1 MRAFALQSR
10 PSRCVWAYATLCRPF
25 ERTVAYAAWS
35 VTNRLPPPH
44 ALTSIGSRRQRDR
57 AIEPPSLEPM
67 EILRA
72 SVAVHWMEDD
82 APRRQGYT
90 MLSSLKKTACCSIV
104 WKYCRFTRLGISLSG
119 FRKSGMIPPIKQ
131 ALNCMPFL
139 ALLCNIFS
147 KAALKVV

>member
-10 PSRCVWAYATLCRPF
+10 PSRYVWAYATLCRPF

-35 VTNRLPPPH
+35 ATNRLPPPH

-57 AIEPPSLEPM
+57 EIEPSSLEPM

-90 MLSSLKKTACCSIV
+90 QCYRRCWKNCLLLYCLKILPFCPFGSKSFRFKEIGNATFCIYSNHWIKYIV
-104 WKYCRFTRLGISLSG
+104 CHSW
-119 FRKSGMIPPIKQ
+119 
-131 ALNCMPFL
+131 AFL
-139 ALLCNIFS
+139 WYF
-147 KAALKVV
+147 